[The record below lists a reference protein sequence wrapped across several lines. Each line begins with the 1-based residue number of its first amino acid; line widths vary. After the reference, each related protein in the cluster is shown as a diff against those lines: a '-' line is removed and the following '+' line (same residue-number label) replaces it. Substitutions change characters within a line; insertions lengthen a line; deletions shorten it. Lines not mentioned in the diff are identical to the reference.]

1 MSRYT
6 VRQDMIRQCKKSASS
21 YISQKKFYD
30 ESLRRRDSMR
40 EMIFCMEGQLAVL
53 KSAESA
59 LSEQLEKLSP
69 DMEKI
74 TEERKKI
81 YGRKNQGNSSTG
93 G

>member
-6 VRQDMIRQCKKSASS
+6 VRQDIVRQCKKSASS
-21 YISQKKFYD
+21 YISVKRFFD
-30 ESLRRRDSMR
+30 ETVRRRDSMR
-40 EMIFCMEGQLAVL
+40 EMIFCMEGQLEIL

-81 YGRKNQGNSSTG
+81 YGRKD
-93 G
+93 

>member
-6 VRQDMIRQCKKSASS
+6 VRQDIVRQCKKSASS
-21 YISQKKFYD
+21 YISVKRFFD
-30 ESLRRRDSMR
+30 ETVRRRDSMR

-53 KSAESA
+53 RSAESA

-81 YGRKNQGNSSTG
+81 YGRKD
-93 G
+93 